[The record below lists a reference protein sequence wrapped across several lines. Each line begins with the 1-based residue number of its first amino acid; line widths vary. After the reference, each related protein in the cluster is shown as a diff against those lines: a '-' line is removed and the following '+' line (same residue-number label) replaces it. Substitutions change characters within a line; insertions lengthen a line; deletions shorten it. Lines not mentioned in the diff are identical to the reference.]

1 MSLSI
6 ENIVILFLFSTVTA
20 LGFLYFRAIVRLREI
35 NKTVIDLFFKNS
47 ALTESIDTTNTESIN
62 DIHKEN
68 FIKFLS
74 DSREWAF
81 KYIEEVQTGLTRF
94 IEKVEPEISYYN
106 NYGSAVEGM
115 LPPHDNALRKI
126 SVEFEEL
133 KKLLPE
139 DIDDRR

>member
-6 ENIVILFLFSTVTA
+6 TNIVILFLSSSVAA
-20 LGFLYFRAIVRLREI
+20 LSFLYFRSIIRLREI
-35 NKTVIDLFFKNS
+35 NKIVIDLFFKNS
-47 ALTESIDTTNTESIN
+47 ALAQTVDTSNAESIN

-81 KYIEEVQTGLTRF
+81 KYIEEVQNGLTKF
-94 IEKVEPEISYYN
+94 IEEVGPEISYYN
-106 NYGSAVEGM
+106 KYGSSIEGM
-115 LPPHDNALRKI
+115 VPPHDQALQKI
-126 SVEFEEL
+126 SMEFEEL

-139 DIDDRR
+139 DTDDRR